1 MLQFRITNIIIL
13 LFVSCFLGACGKKEE
28 VRIQYQQE
36 NYKDVLNVR
45 GMPKKVKDRTVFSF
59 SDLGSWHSYSL
70 PDTLSHYGSFVG
82 PFIMTQDNGLW
93 LAKTLAKVNL
103 KKKDKIIDFGKAT
116 RAIHYLPG
124 KLTQSYT
131 WSDLI
136 LEMNLIFV
144 SNRTAF
150 IDVLLTNTS
159 GKVQNLSIEWE
170 GETWLEGVENLVEEN
185 GISLKLPNNDSRA
198 FLRFSNYNKPKVD
211 LVGQNYSFVFDATI
225 QAKEELRFQ
234 QSQSVVFDG
243 KELQKELAI
252 TDQLFA
258 GATKKSVED
267 NAERWNNYLSQLLQK
282 DQTASSQRLIVKCLN
297 TLNNNW
303 RSAAGELKH
312 DGLFPSYARKWF
324 HGFWSWDSWKH
335 AVALVRFNPELAK
348 EQMRTMFVYQDE
360 YGMIADCVFR
370 DTSIEQHNWRD
381 TKPPLAAW
389 AVWEIYKQT
398 NDKNFLNEFY
408 DKLERYHEWWY
419 KYRDH
424 DQNGL
429 CEYGSTDG
437 TRVAAGWESGMD
449 NAVRFDSALIVQNNS
464 ISWSLNQESVDLNA
478 YLCTEKKI
486 LSQMNVVLGNSDRAT
501 ELDKEVAELEKKI
514 QAHFYDKETGYFYDV
529 AIENKTPLKVKGPEA
544 WTVLWSKI
552 ATEEQAAGIKKSIEA
567 PDEFNTFV
575 PFPTLVA
582 NHPNF
587 DPEKGYWRGPVW
599 LDQVY
604 FAIKGLEH
612 YGYDDLAENMK
623 TKLLQ
628 NAEGVLDSD
637 LPLRENYHPITGKGL
652 NANHF
657 SWTAAHLLLLELD
670 E

>member
-1 MLQFRITNIIIL
+1 MLQFRIRNIIIL
-13 LFVSCFLGACGKKEE
+13 LFVGCLLGTCGKKEE
-28 VRIQYQQE
+28 EQMNYQQE

-45 GMPKKVKDRTVFSF
+45 GIPKKVKDRTVFSF

-70 PDTLSHYGSFVG
+70 PDTLPYYGSFVG

-93 LAKTLAKVNL
+93 LAKTLAKINL
-103 KKKDKIIDFGKAT
+103 KTKNKKYDFKDAQKE
-116 RAIHYLPG
+116 IHYLPG
-124 KLTQSYT
+124 KLTQTYT
-131 WSDLI
+131 WTGLI
-136 LEMNLIFV
+136 LKMNLIFV
-144 SNRTAF
+144 TSRTAL
-150 IDVLLTNTS
+150 IDVILINTS
-159 GKVQNLSIEWE
+159 EQKERLTIEWQ
-170 GETWLEGVENLVEEN
+170 GEYWLDGVESLLEEN
-185 GISLKLPNNDSRA
+185 GISFKLPNNDSYA
-198 FLRFSNYNKPKVD
+198 FLQFSNFDKPKVD
-211 LVGQNYSFVFDATI
+211 IIGQSYSFAFDREIEAGQKIT
-225 QAKEELRFQ
+225 FQ
-234 QSQSVVFDG
+234 QSQSVVFEEE
-243 KELQKELAI
+243 ELIRELEI
-252 TDQLFA
+252 VEGVFA
-258 GATKKSVED
+258 SAVEGSFE
-267 NAERWNNYLSQLLQK
+267 NNSKRWNNYLTQLLQK
-282 DQTASSQRLIVKCLN
+282 DQTTSSQRLIVKCLN

-303 RSAAGELKH
+303 RSAAGELQY
-312 DGLFPSYARKWF
+312 DGLFPSYSRKWF

-348 EQMRTMFVYQDE
+348 DQMRTMFVYQDK

-389 AVWEIYKQT
+389 AIWEIYQETK
-398 NDKNFLNEFY
+398 DKDFLKEFN

-424 DQNGL
+424 NQNGL

-449 NAVRFDSALIVQNNS
+449 NAVRFDSATILQNNAVA
-464 ISWSLNQESVDLNA
+464 WSLNQESVDLNA
-478 YLCTEKKI
+478 YLYAEKIFLSKI
-486 LSQMNVVLGNSDRAT
+486 NTVLGNNDRSS
-501 ELDKEVAELEKKI
+501 ELDSAAIVLRKKM
-514 QAHFYDKETGYFYDV
+514 QSHFYNDKAGYFYDV
-529 AIENKTPLKVKGPEA
+529 NIEKNEHVKVKGPEA
-544 WTVLWSKI
+544 WTMLWSSI
-552 ATEEQAAGIKKSIEA
+552 ATEEQAVQLKKSIEA
-567 PDEFNTFV
+567 KDEFNTFV

-582 NHPNF
+582 NHPKF

-604 FAIKGLEH
+604 FAIKGLEY
-612 YGYDDLAENMK
+612 YGYDNLSEKMK

-628 NAEGVLDSD
+628 HAEGILDSD

-657 SWTAAHLLLLELD
+657 SWTAAHLLLLEL